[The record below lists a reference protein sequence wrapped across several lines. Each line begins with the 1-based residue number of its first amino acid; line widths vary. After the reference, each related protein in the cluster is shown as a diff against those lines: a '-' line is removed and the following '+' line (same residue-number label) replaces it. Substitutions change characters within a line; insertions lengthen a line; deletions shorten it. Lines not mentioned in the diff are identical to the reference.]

1 MIEIQRYLIALS
13 LLRYR
18 KIIDKTREINKYYG
32 TSTFG
37 IQAAT
42 LRVLNVRASLLRTIL
57 F

>member
-1 MIEIQRYLIALS
+1 MIEIQRYLIELS

-37 IQAAT
+37 TSSNAAST
-42 LRVLNVRASLLRTIL
+42 QCAAY